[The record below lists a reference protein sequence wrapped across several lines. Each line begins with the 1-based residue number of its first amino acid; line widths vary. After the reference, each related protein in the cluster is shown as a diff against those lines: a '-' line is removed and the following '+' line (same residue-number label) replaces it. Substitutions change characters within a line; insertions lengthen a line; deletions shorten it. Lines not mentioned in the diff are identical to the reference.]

1 VGGGRLEEDNPNMCQ
16 ELCGTDS
23 VHSSLRAL
31 DRRGLLKGVAATA
44 AAVALTGCETTNP
57 ETGRSQFIIVD
68 DAQLQQASLQSWQQ
82 VRQQTPEWRNT
93 TAQRRLETVGRR
105 VVQAA
110 GRGNQSWE
118 FVLFDSPQK
127 NAFVL
132 PGGQVGFY
140 RGLYEISDRD
150 DWIATVLG
158 HETGHVTGRHAAER
172 YSREVATQTAV
183 QVAGAAT
190 NSDLAAAALGLGAQ
204 VGISLPFSRQQESE
218 ADILGIRYMHSA
230 GYDPRQ
236 AIPFWQRMEQGGGS
250 RPPEFLSTHPNP
262 DNRIERIR
270 NYINEQGWGPV

>member
-1 VGGGRLEEDNPNMCQ
+1 MCQ
-16 ELCGTDS
+16 DLCGTDA
-23 VHSSLRAL
+23 VHSSLRYL
-31 DRRGLLKGVAATA
+31 DRRGLLKGA
-44 AAVALTGCETTNP
+44 AAGVATLALGACATTANP
-57 ETGRSQFIIVD
+57 ETGRNQFIIVD
-68 DAQLQQASLQSWQQ
+68 ESQLAQASLQAWAQ
-82 VRQQTPEWRNT
+82 VRQQTPEWRNAA
-93 TAQRRLETVGRR
+93 AQRRVETVGRR

-140 RGLYEISDRD
+140 RGLYEISERD

-183 QVAGAAT
+183 QIAGAAA

-204 VGISLPFSRQQESE
+204 VGISLPFSREQEAE
-218 ADILGIRYMHSA
+218 ADILGIRYMHAA
-230 GYDPRQ
+230 GFDPKQ
-236 AIPFWQRMEQGGGS
+236 AIPFWQRMEQGS
-250 RPPEFLSTHPNP
+250 SARPPEFLSTHPNP
-262 DNRIERIR
+262 DNRIQRIR
-270 NYINEQGWGPV
+270 DYINAQGWGPV